1 VPSSY
6 GDIDPE
12 VFRTQ
17 GKQIVDWIAD
27 YLSHPE
33 RYPVLSRV
41 APGAV
46 RAKLPPAPPSQPET
60 LDAILADFQ
69 QIILPG
75 ITHWNH
81 PAFFGYFS
89 ITGSMPG
96 ILGELL
102 TAGLNVNAMLWRTSP
117 AATELE
123 EIVLGWLRQMVGLP
137 EAFEG
142 VITDTASVSSLLAV
156 AAAREALDLK
166 IREEG
171 MAGRPEVPRLR
182 MYCSEQAHSSIEKAG
197 IILGLGRAGVRQIP
211 VDAVFR
217 MQADGLADAIA
228 EDRRAGWRPFCVV
241 ATVGT
246 TSTTSIDPV
255 PAIADICARENLWL
269 HVDGAYGGNLA
280 VVPEFRHVLAGCERA
295 DSIVINPHKWL
306 FTPID
311 FSAFYVRQPEVL
323 KRAFSLLPE
332 YLRTAEGDAGAVK
345 NYMDY
350 GVQLGRRF
358 RALKFW
364 MVLRAYGAE
373 GIAARL
379 REHVR
384 LAQWFAARVDAS
396 RDFERMAPTPMS
408 TVCFRANPAGS
419 YDTGGDLDQ
428 LNEAL
433 INAVN
438 ATGRAFLS
446 HTKLNNRF
454 TLRLAIGNLRT
465 TEHHVAQ
472 TWELLQAELSR
483 LIGQ

>member
-1 VPSSY
+1 MPSSY

-246 TSTTSIDPV
+246 TSATSIDPV

>member
-12 VFRTQ
+12 VFRTH

-41 APGAV
+41 GPGEV

-156 AAAREALDLK
+156 TAAREALGLK

-171 MAGRPEVPRLR
+171 LAGRPEVPRLR

-211 VDAVFR
+211 VDAEFR

-280 VVPEFRHVLAGCERA
+280 VVPEFRYVLASCERA

-396 RDFERMAPTPMS
+396 RNFERMAPTPMS

-419 YDTGGDLDQ
+419 SQPGGDLDQ

-446 HTKLNNRF
+446 HTKLNDRF

-465 TEHHVAQ
+465 TEQHVAQ